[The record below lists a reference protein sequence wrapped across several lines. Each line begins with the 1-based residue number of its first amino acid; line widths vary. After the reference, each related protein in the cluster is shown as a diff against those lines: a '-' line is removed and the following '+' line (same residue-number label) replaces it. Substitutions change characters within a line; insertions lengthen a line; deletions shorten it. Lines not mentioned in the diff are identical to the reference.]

1 MTERDFP
8 DRGQP
13 ARPDEVVH
21 PDPVPDETPGI
32 EEPEA
37 DFIEQHL
44 RNDEEDDSEQLSPAE
59 EIPVDAN
66 EADVVEQRT
75 TTPPLD
81 EDYP

>member
-1 MTERDFP
+1 MTERDLP

-13 ARPDEVVH
+13 GRPEEVVH
-21 PDPVPDETPGI
+21 PDPVTDETPGI

-37 DFIEQHL
+37 DFIEQH
-44 RNDEEDDSEQLSPAE
+44 RRDDEEDSEEPPLVA
-59 EIPVDAN
+59 EIPLDAN

-75 TTPPLD
+75 TVPPLD

>member
-1 MTERDFP
+1 MTERDLP

-13 ARPDEVVH
+13 GRPEEVVH

-44 RNDEEDDSEQLSPAE
+44 RNDEEENAGGTPLGE
-59 EIPVDAN
+59 EIPLDAN

-75 TTPPLD
+75 TTPRLD